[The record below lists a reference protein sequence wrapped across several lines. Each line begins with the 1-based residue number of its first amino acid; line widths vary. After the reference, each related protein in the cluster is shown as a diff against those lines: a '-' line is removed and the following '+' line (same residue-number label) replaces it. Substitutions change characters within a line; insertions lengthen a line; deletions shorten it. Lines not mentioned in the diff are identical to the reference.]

1 MAKQVTKLP
10 FNEWYKTVP
19 KDKADTSNYRLR
31 YAYENDLIPQEQLD
45 AFVKDKNAHLMS
57 SYLNP
62 KTGNYDFIKSRNHP
76 THKLELDWYNGK
88 TKDAIAFRRKY
99 DYVKDESGFDSY
111 VPKKSSNNIKV
122 EPLKNDNTYTRPKN
136 LTPERKVNTTSEFL
150 FQGPKKTVDFS
161 TGKPVVKTTGE
172 FTYKYNPNANP
183 GLIIES
189 PEFDLLSLG
198 GGFKANKAISS
209 TLRKSSGAIDD
220 GLTNTFGSDFIKR
233 YKNYTENIRVSKLPE
248 SISEESFDA
257 LGSMRVRLKSSE
269 GIKRANDL
277 GIDANKLTRDL
288 RDVKFVEDPRYYG
301 YHEPNQNVIS
311 IHKNLL
317 NKGEATR
324 HELGHLEQNSLI
336 DFDARGGKTDIDN
349 MLSQLELRR
358 NADPKAPN
366 TYMSLNE
373 KDIDVSDYAEKMT
386 DQRSATNY
394 FSNGSDGREKHPF
407 LGELQQYMMKKNIIP
422 SESYVEVTPEM
433 IRDIHSSGLFDKKAG
448 GEFIRL
454 LRIIK
459 PTDKNYSIISKAMNK
474 MIVGSGVAA
483 GVKDANSNNK

>member
-172 FTYKYNPNANP
+172 FTYKYNQNANP

-189 PEFDLLSLG
+189 PEFEVISTLTGLNVASL
-198 GGFKANKAISS
+198 ANKAVQK
-209 TLRKSSGAIDD
+209 TMR
-220 GLTNTFGSDFIKR
+220 N
-233 YKNYTENIRVSKLPE
+233 KLP
-248 SISEESFDA
+248 IIADVLA
-257 LGSMRVRLKSSE
+257 DSSE
-269 GIKRANDL
+269 PKLIRAIKDN
-277 GIDANKLTRDL
+277 
-288 RDVKFVEDPRYYG
+288 
-301 YHEPNQNVIS
+301 
-311 IHKNLL
+311 
-317 NKGEATR
+317 
-324 HELGHLEQNSLI
+324 I
-336 DFDARGGKTDIDN
+336 DFDEAGNVILGSNSKAQNLLKIGDDKYTTHFSTDMPVRAHKKGDWSGMDVVVTDMKHVRNQADIKSIEPMDTFFETNKNIVGNNKSIYVTGNPDHISNASGKIEILTSKKLQKIYNDGMSSLKADIDPSDPLMAKYLAKGQTKFDQKSRDAYTKEIQN
-349 MLSQLELRR
+349 LINKKYGKPIKRDYSML
-358 NADPKAPN
+358 
-366 TYMSLNE
+366 E
-373 KDIDVSDYAEKMT
+373 KST
-386 DQRSATNY
+386 
-394 FSNGSDGREKHPF
+394 G
-407 LGELQQYMMKKNIIP
+407 MK
-422 SESYVEVTPEM
+422 
-433 IRDIHSSGLFDKKAG
+433 
-448 GEFIRL
+448 
-454 LRIIK
+454 
-459 PTDKNYSIISKAMNK
+459 
-474 MIVGSGVAA
+474 SGVEKLRNQPKEVVRKLNNMEEYQFPNGGYASIEY
-483 GVKDANSNNK
+483 ANRLKRQPLNNLFYDPSPTVHSDWMRSIK